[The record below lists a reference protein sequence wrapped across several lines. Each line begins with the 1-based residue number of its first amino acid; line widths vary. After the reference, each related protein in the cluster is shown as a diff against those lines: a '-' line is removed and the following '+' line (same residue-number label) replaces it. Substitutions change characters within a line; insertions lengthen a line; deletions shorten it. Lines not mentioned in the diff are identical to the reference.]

1 MGKAFRF
8 LHCADLHI
16 GSAFAGLS
24 RRIPELDGKL
34 SQTPWLGWQ
43 NTVRTAKTEHVDFV
57 LVAGDCFDRSAPS
70 LQGRLEFKKG
80 LDELNQAGIPVFIVA
95 GNHDPWP
102 EAWSEAI
109 RLPEN
114 VTFLPADKAVTIPFI
129 KEGET
134 AATIGGIS
142 HGKLNELSNL
152 AVEAGNALKDTP
164 GVHIALV
171 HANLCGDQHA
181 APATEAELAALP
193 VDYWALGHV
202 HNRRILREDPF
213 IVYSGS
219 VQGREIYE
227 PGLQGC
233 YVVDYNGFGKFSMT
247 FHPTS
252 VLTFEVL
259 TLQADISEDLESL
272 LQKLLQL
279 IPEVKTEHELLF
291 RLKITGVTALDA
303 ELRHWNSRE
312 LHSFFYENVKLL
324 FPECYL
330 EELILL
336 TRAPAGDEVL
346 LLPSEELDLAEKE
359 VAQEEFLEKLYDE
372 MRSVRKE
379 LPPIRP
385 PRFEELRKEG
395 TALLAELLTGKLE
408 I

>member
-24 RRIPELDGKL
+24 RRLPELDGRL
-34 SQTPWLGWQ
+34 SQTPWLGWL
-43 NTVRTAKTEHVDFV
+43 NTVRTAQKENVDFV

-80 LDELNQAGIPVFIVA
+80 LDELNKAGIPVFIVA

-102 EAWSEAI
+102 DAWSEAI

-114 VTFLPADKAVTIPFI
+114 VTFFPVDKAAVIPFV

-134 AATIGGIS
+134 VASISGIS
-142 HGKLNELSNL
+142 HGKSGELANL
-152 AVEAGNALKDTP
+152 AVEAGNALKDAS

-171 HANLCGDQHA
+171 HANLCGDPHA

-202 HNRRILREDPF
+202 HNRRVLRENPF

-233 YVVDYNGFGKFSMT
+233 YIVDYNGFGKFT
-247 FHPTS
+247 LNFHPTS

-259 TLQADISEDLESL
+259 TLQADDAGDLDSL
-272 LQKLLQL
+272 LQKLLQE
-279 IPEVKTEHELLF
+279 IPKVKTEHELLF
-291 RLKITGVTALDA
+291 RLKITGVTGLDN
-303 ELRHWNSRE
+303 ELRRWNSKE
-312 LHSFFYENVKLL
+312 LLNFFYEGVKEV
-324 FPECYL
+324 FSDCYL

-346 LLPSEELDLAEKE
+346 LLPAEELDLAEKE
-359 VAQEEFLEKLYDE
+359 VAEEEFLENLYTE

-395 TALLAELLTGKLE
+395 TAFLAELLTGKLE
-408 I
+408 L